1 MADTGLRI
9 KDAYDIR
16 YADSCLCQVTSFVL
30 ILRAEWEW
38 RTIMEHMYITK
49 DPRLAEICDRIGI
62 ERVWIDLEWKGKE
75 LRQKN
80 MDSVKSKH
88 KIEDILQV
96 KKVLKN
102 AKLQVR
108 INPMDDDSEME
119 IRRAID
125 AGADML
131 MVPMLKSESQAEAFS
146 EIVEGRVPT
155 ILLLETKEAQRE
167 AEALV
172 KGGYFDEVHVGL
184 NDLSLAYGYSF
195 MFQVL
200 ADGTVDRLVDVFSKY
215 QIPYGF
221 GGVAKIGQ
229 GALPAEMVLGEHGRL
244 GSERVIL
251 SRSFFSME
259 KEMDYDMAE
268 RILQEEF
275 EKIRSAELEI
285 GAWNG
290 EKYEENRKKVEEV
303 TMDIVKA
310 QS

>member
-1 MADTGLRI
+1 
-9 KDAYDIR
+9 
-16 YADSCLCQVTSFVL
+16 
-30 ILRAEWEW
+30 
-38 RTIMEHMYITK
+38 MEHMYITN
-49 DPRLAEICDRIGI
+49 DSHLAEICDRIGI

-108 INPMDDDSEME
+108 INPMDQDSDME

-125 AGADML
+125 TGADML
-131 MVPMLKSESQAEAFS
+131 MVPMLKSERQAEAFCN
-146 EIVEGRVPT
+146 IVGGRVPT
-155 ILLLETKEAQRE
+155 ILLLETREAQRE
-167 AEALV
+167 CEALA

-184 NDLSLAYGYSF
+184 NDLSLAYGYPF

-200 ADGTVDRLVDVFSKY
+200 ANGMVDSLVDIFRKY
-215 QIPYGF
+215 QMPYGF

-251 SRSFFSME
+251 SRSFFSMD
-259 KEMDYDMAE
+259 KEMDYDRAE
-268 RILQEEF
+268 EILRGEF
-275 EKIRSAELEI
+275 EKIRNAERKISE
-285 GAWNG
+285 WSG
-290 EKYEENRKKVEEV
+290 EKYEENRKKVEEA
-303 TMDIVKA
+303 TMEIIKNL
-310 QS
+310 S